1 MLVPG
6 LVCWIVLIA
15 GRAWSEPVALGV
27 AVGCLVAFVGL
38 VACRRA
44 TSWIWAG
51 VLVTMAAAAASG
63 GIRSAARTSGPLPG
77 LARDAAVVELVV
89 QLSSDPVARMSVDPA
104 NGHHYGYVIAS
115 AQATEVTVDGRRW
128 VMRQP
133 VLLLAHDQA
142 WVGLLPSQRVWAIG
156 KLSPPRPGD
165 ASITAVVA
173 VRGPPE
179 LRGRA
184 SAVQRVA
191 GELRAGLRTASSGL
205 PWAAGGLL
213 PGLVDGDTRGLP
225 DAVSG
230 DFRTTGLTHLVA
242 VSGTNVAIVAGAVM
256 GLARRAR
263 AGPRLSAVLAGV
275 SVVGFVVLARPSGSV
290 LRAAVMGVLGLLGV
304 VMSRPRPALTGLCT
318 AVLVLLLLN
327 PELATEPGF
336 ALSVLATLGILTLAP
351 SWTRLLNR
359 RLPHSIAAAT
369 AIPAAAQCA
378 CAPVIVLIGGGLSLV
393 AVPANLLAA
402 PAVAPATLLGVAAAA
417 LAPLVPFLA
426 RWCAYAASLPCL
438 WLLSVA
444 HVGARIPYAS
454 VRWPDGAKGALL
466 LVVCSVALAS
476 VVRLLLFRLAHG
488 VDDRLARFVVPAP
501 PPVIV
506 EER

>member
-1 MLVPG
+1 
-6 LVCWIVLIA
+6 
-15 GRAWSEPVALGV
+15 VALWV
-27 AVGCLVAFVGL
+27 ASGCLAGAVVL
-38 VACRRA
+38 VARRRA
-44 TSWIWAG
+44 TSWIWVG
-51 VLVTMAAAAASG
+51 VLVGVAAAATSG
-63 GIRSAARTSGPLPG
+63 GIRSAARALGPLPG
-77 LARDAAVVELVV
+77 LARDGAVVEVVV
-89 QLSSDPVARMSVDPA
+89 QLSSDPVAKTSVDPA
-104 NGHHYGYVIAS
+104 NGHRYGYVIAS
-115 AQATEVTVDGRRW
+115 AQATEVMVDGRRW

-133 VLLLAHDQA
+133 VLLLAHDQS

-179 LRGRA
+179 LRGEA
-184 SAVQRVA
+184 SAVQQVA
-191 GELRAGLRTASSGL
+191 GKLRAGLRTASGGL

-213 PGLVDGDTRGLP
+213 PGLVDGDTSGLP
-225 DAVSG
+225 DSVAA

-242 VSGTNVAIVAGAVM
+242 VSGTNVAIVASAVM
-256 GLARRAR
+256 GLVRRAR
-263 AGPRLSAVLAGV
+263 AGPRLSAVLAGL

-290 LRAAVMGVLGLLGV
+290 LRAAVMGLLGLLGV
-304 VMSRPRPALTGLCT
+304 VLSRPRPAFTGLCA

-327 PELATEPGF
+327 PEMATEPGF

-351 SWTRLLNR
+351 SWTRLLHR
-359 RLPHSIAAAT
+359 RMPRPIAEAI

-378 CAPVIVLIGGGLSLV
+378 CAPVIALIGGGLSLI

-402 PAVAPATLLGVAAAA
+402 PAVAPATLLGVVAAA
-417 LAPLVPFLA
+417 LAPLAPFLA
-426 RWCAYAASLPCL
+426 RWCADAASLPCL
-438 WLLSVA
+438 FLLSVA

-466 LVVCSVALAS
+466 LVVGSVGLALA
-476 VVRLLLFRLAHG
+476 VRLVVSRLAHR

-501 PPVIV
+501 PAVVV